1 MIAQR
6 TIRRHHDD
14 WLGLLERSGPFLTVP
29 VLSRTWPAGLDPVSR
44 ELMDEVRPA
53 FDAWREDP
61 VGGHFHWI
69 TFVLSQMLEW
79 RECLLE
85 GPGVPET
92 LEVAVPEH
100 GTLVRADLA
109 FRGPDGTV
117 RLLGTVLSPGTPP
130 AARMTGGWAASSA
143 DRLALLLRKHQ
154 IPLGLV
160 TDGRWW
166 ALVWARP
173 EGVTSVAVWDAA
185 LWLEERETLAAFRC
199 LLERRRF
206 LGVPDAETLPALLS
220 AGIEQQEEI
229 TEGLGRQVRQA
240 VEMLV
245 EAIGR
250 AGRHGGPAERLLADI
265 DPDEV
270 YHGAVTVMM
279 RLLFLLF
286 AEERLLLPA
295 DDELYLTS
303 YSAGHLVDALRAEA
317 NLNGEDALEHR
328 TAAWQR
334 LLSLFRGV
342 HRGIAHDRLR
352 IPAYG
357 GGVFDP
363 DRHPWLEGKRSADEV
378 GDARVLPID
387 DRTVLHALE
396 ALQYV
401 RIRDERRRLSFRTL
415 DVEQIGYVYEGL
427 LGYNAQ
433 RAGEPVVGLV
443 GKAGEEPEVP
453 LSEVEAAA
461 GDAAAL
467 AELTGLSE
475 ARIGK
480 LLADEG
486 DLHREQLVRVA
497 CSGDEE
503 LVERVR
509 PIAGLL
515 RLDLRGLPVIVPSGG
530 LYVTV
535 SPRRRL
541 SGTHYTPRDLA
552 ERVVIGA
559 LEPLVYSPGPL
570 DTGDRSAWRLRSSA
584 EILGLKV
591 ADIAMGSGAF
601 LVGACRYLAGQLL
614 EAWAAEGDVR
624 ALERLQNQGEV
635 PVDAESDPVVVDARR
650 QVIEHCLYG
659 GDINDMAV
667 EMAKLSLWL
676 VSLSRERPFSFLDDR
691 LVCGDS
697 LLGLTS
703 LDQIRALH
711 LDPSA
716 ARKRAG
722 ERGFDLWG
730 YVRGALDQVEPLR
743 RALAERP
750 LIDIRD
756 AQVKA
761 RLLTQAQDVARP
773 LVVVADAM
781 VGVAMAASG
790 ARRNADDDLLRL
802 SQPVRD
808 MLREEDPAARGALL
822 QEMADTAAYQLN
834 TDRPEGAFGRQ
845 PTHWPLVFPEVFE
858 TGGFDAVIGNPPFL
872 GGQKLTGAFGTAY
885 REYLVRWVAGGA
897 RGSAD
902 LVAYFLLVAHR
913 LLSDR
918 GQTGLIGT
926 NTMAQGDTREVG
938 LDQITSGATTIRAAV
953 KSAHWPTRT
962 VNLEY
967 SVLWSTRRAPAEG
980 VPKILEGRPVTLI
993 SSALDAVEVDLGRP
1007 FRLAANAGI
1016 AFQGSNVLGMGFT
1029 MSPEDAKRLIDQ
1041 DPRNRDVLLPFIN
1054 GEDLNSRPE
1063 CSASRW
1069 VINFR
1074 DWPLQRTEQYPDC
1087 IEIVRRLVRPE
1098 RVHLDGRNPTANDRA
1113 RHWWRY
1119 GRRADALYHAIEGMS
1134 RVLAITQTSRL
1145 QLPALLPTG
1154 IVYAHKLVIFAWDG
1168 LGSLALLSSELH
1180 RAWVL
1185 SRGSTLRT
1193 DAVYTPSDVFET
1205 FPQPGVTSRMTSAG
1219 EALEAHRHSLM
1230 LERQL
1235 GLTALYNQVHSSE
1248 VGDPEI
1254 ARLREIHVEI
1264 DTAVAEGYGWADIS
1278 LDHGFHDTAQGAR
1291 FTISA
1296 SARREVLKR
1305 LLELNHQRHAEEE
1318 ARGLT
1323 GAKGRRTA
1331 GKKGGAVQTPLF
1343 GL

>member
-29 VLSRTWPAGLDPVSR
+29 VLSRTWPAGLDPVPR

-61 VGGHFHWI
+61 VGGHRRWI

-79 RECLLE
+79 RDCLLE
-85 GPGVPET
+85 GPGVSET

-100 GTLVRADLA
+100 GALVRADLA
-109 FRGPDGTV
+109 FRDPDGTV

-130 AARMTGGWAASSA
+130 TARMPGGWAAAPA
-143 DRLALLLRKHQ
+143 DRLALLLRRYQ
-154 IPLGLV
+154 IPLGLT

-166 ALVWARP
+166 ALVWAPP

-206 LGVPDAETLPALLS
+206 LGVPDSETLPALLS
-220 AGIEQQEEI
+220 AGLEQQEDI

-265 DPDEV
+265 EPDEI

-334 LLSLFRGV
+334 LLSLFRGI
-342 HRGIAHDRLR
+342 HRGITHDQLR

-387 DRTVLHALE
+387 DRTILHALE

-427 LGYNAQ
+427 LGYDAQ
-433 RAGEPVVGLV
+433 RAHEPVIGLV

-453 LSEVEAAA
+453 LSEVEAVV
-461 GDAAAL
+461 GDAAGL

-475 ARIGK
+475 ARIGR

-497 CSGDEE
+497 SSGDEE

-570 DTGDRSAWRLRSSA
+570 DTGDRSAWRLRSSV

-624 ALERLQNQGEV
+624 ALERLQNRGEV
-635 PVDAESDPVVVDARR
+635 PVDADSDPVVVDARR

-659 GDINDMAV
+659 GDINEMAV

-703 LDQIRALH
+703 FDQIRMLH

-716 ARKRAG
+716 ARRRAG

-730 YVRGALDQVEPLR
+730 QARASLDEVERLR
-743 RALAERP
+743 HALAERP
-750 LIDIRD
+750 LLDIRD

-761 RLLTQAQDVARP
+761 RLLAQAQKEARP
-773 LVVVADAM
+773 LAVVADAM
-781 VGVAMAASG
+781 VGVAVAASR
-790 ARRNADDDLLRL
+790 ARRDPGDDLLRL
-802 SQPVRD
+802 AQTARNL
-808 MLREEDPAARGALL
+808 LREGDPTARETRL
-822 QEMADTAAYQLN
+822 QELADIATYQLD
-834 TDRPEGAFGRQ
+834 TDRPDGAFERH
-845 PTHWPLVFPEVFE
+845 PTHWPLAFPEVFE
-858 TGGFDAVIGNPPFL
+858 AGGFDAVIGNPPFL

-885 REYLVRWVAGGA
+885 REFLVRYVAAGV

-902 LVAYFLLVAHR
+902 LLAYFLLVANR
-913 LLSDR
+913 LLNER
-918 GQTGLIGT
+918 GQTGLIAT
-926 NTMAQGDTREVG
+926 NTIAQGDTREVG
-938 LDQITSGATTIRAAV
+938 LDQIIADGATIRAAV
-953 KSAHWPTRT
+953 KSAHWPTRA

-967 SVLWSTRRAPAEG
+967 SVLWSTRRAPADG
-980 VPKILEGRPVTLI
+980 VPRILEDRPVTLI
-993 SSALDAVEVDLGRP
+993 SSALDAAESDLGKP
-1007 FRLAANAGI
+1007 FRLAASTGI
-1016 AFQGSNVLGMGFT
+1016 AFQGSIVLGMGFT
-1029 MSPEDAKRLIDQ
+1029 MSPEDAQRLIKR
-1041 DPRNRDVLLPFIN
+1041 DPRNREVLFPYIN
-1054 GEDLNSRPE
+1054 GEDLNSRPD

-1074 DWPLQRTEQYPDC
+1074 DWPLERAEEYPDC
-1087 IEIVRRLVRPE
+1087 IEIVRRTVRPE
-1098 RVHLDGRNPTANDRA
+1098 RLKLDGRNPTSNDRA

-1119 GRRADALYHAIEGMS
+1119 GGRADALYTTIEGMS
-1134 RVLAITQTSRL
+1134 RVLAITRVSRTVM
-1145 QLPALLPTG
+1145 PVFISTKVVVADR
-1154 IVYAHKLVIFAWDG
+1154 IVVFAWDRPG
-1168 LGSLALLSSELH
+1168 HLALLSSEVH

-1185 SRGSTLRT
+1185 ARGSTLRT
-1193 DAVYTPSDVFET
+1193 DATYTPSDVFET
-1205 FPQPGVTSRMTSAG
+1205 FPQLAITPRMFDIG
-1219 EALEAHRHSLM
+1219 ETLDTHRHSLM

-1235 GLTALYNQVHSSE
+1235 GLTAVYNLVHDA
-1248 VGDPEI
+1248 GDTDAAI
-1254 ARLREIHVEI
+1254 ACLREIHSEI
-1264 DTAVAEGYGWADIS
+1264 DRSVAEAYGWDDIK
-1278 LDHGFHDTAQGAR
+1278 LDHGFHETAQGVR

-1296 SARREVLKR
+1296 PARREVLRR

-1318 ARGLT
+1318 SRGLT

-1331 GKKGGAVQTPLF
+1331 GTKGGAIQTPLF
-1343 GL
+1343 GS

>member
-14 WLGLLERSGPFLTVP
+14 WLSLLDRSGPFLTVP
-29 VLSRTWPAGLDPVSR
+29 VLSRTWPAGLDPVPR

-53 FDAWREDP
+53 FDTWREDP
-61 VGGHFHWI
+61 VGGHHPWI
-69 TFVLSQMLEW
+69 TFVVSQLLEW

-85 GPGVPET
+85 GPSVPET

-117 RLLGTVLSPGTPP
+117 RLLGTVLSPGTLP
-130 AARMTGGWAASSA
+130 AARMTGGWAASPA

-154 IPLGLV
+154 VPLGLV

-166 ALVWARP
+166 ALVWAPP

-220 AGIEQQEEI
+220 AGLEQQEEI

-250 AGRHGGPAERLLADI
+250 AGRHGGPAEGLLADI

-317 NLNGEDALEHR
+317 NLTGEDALELR

-334 LLSLFRGV
+334 LLSLFRGI

-363 DRHPWLEGKRSADEV
+363 DRHPWLEGKRSANEV

-427 LGYNAQ
+427 LGYDAQ

-443 GKAGEEPEVP
+443 GRAGEEPEVP
-453 LSEVEAAA
+453 LSEVEPITD
-461 GDAAAL
+461 DATAL

-480 LLADEG
+480 LLGDKG
-486 DLHREQLVRVA
+486 DLHREQLLRVA

-503 LVERVR
+503 LVTRVR

-584 EILGLKV
+584 EILELKV

-614 EAWAAEGDVR
+614 EAWATEGDVR
-624 ALERLQNQGEV
+624 ALERLQGRSEV

-659 GDINDMAV
+659 GDINEMAV

-697 LLGLTS
+697 LLGVTS
-703 LDQIRALH
+703 LDQIKMLH
-711 LDPSA
+711 LDPAA
-716 ARKRAG
+716 ARRRAG
-722 ERGFDLWG
+722 EQGFDLWG
-730 YVRGALDQVEPLR
+730 QMRETLDEVERLR

-756 AQVKA
+756 AHVKA
-761 RLLTQAQDVARP
+761 RLLGEAQEVARP
-773 LVVVADAM
+773 LAVVADAM
-781 VGVAMAASG
+781 VGVAMAAS
-790 ARRNADDDLLRL
+790 AAHHSADDDLLRL
-802 SQPVRD
+802 SSLVRE
-808 MLREEDPAARGALL
+808 MLGEKDAGARETRL
-822 QEMADTAAYQLN
+822 QEMADTAAYQLD
-834 TDRPEGAFGRQ
+834 TERPDGAFERH

-858 TGGFDAVIGNPPFL
+858 AGGFDAVIGNPPFL

-885 REYLVRWVAGGA
+885 REFLVRHVASGA

-902 LVAYFLLVAHR
+902 LLAYFLLVANR
-913 LLSDR
+913 LLNGR
-918 GQTGLIGT
+918 GQTGLIAT

-938 LDQITSGATTIRAAV
+938 LDQMTAEGTTIRAAV
-953 KSAHWPTRT
+953 KSAHWPTRS

-967 SVLWSTRRAPAEG
+967 SVLWSSRQEPAKG
-980 VPKILEGRPVTLI
+980 VSRLLDGRPVRLITTL
-993 SSALDAVEVDLGRP
+993 LDAAESDLGKP
-1007 FRLAANAGI
+1007 FRLTANAGI
-1016 AFQGSNVLGMGFT
+1016 ASNGSMLYGMGFAMT
-1029 MSPEDAKRLIDQ
+1029 PEEGQRLIEHDS
-1041 DPRNRDVLLPFIN
+1041 RNRDVLSPYVS
-1054 GEDLNSRPE
+1054 GEDLNSRPD

-1069 VINFR
+1069 VIDFQ
-1074 DWPLQRTEQYPDC
+1074 DWPLSRAEEYPDC
-1087 IEIVRRLVRPE
+1087 MDIVRRLVKPE
-1098 RVHLDGRNPTANDRA
+1098 RDRNKRA
-1113 RHWWRY
+1113 PRRTYWWRY
-1119 GRRADALYHAIEGMS
+1119 AERAAGLYKAIEGMD
-1134 RVLAITQTSRL
+1134 RVLVMTLHSSTVTPAFVRTGVVYSHGTTVFAYQDDGHFGLLASAFHYWWAIT
-1145 QLPALLPTG
+1145 
-1154 IVYAHKLVIFAWDG
+1154 Y
-1168 LGSLALLSSELH
+1168 
-1180 RAWVL
+1180 
-1185 SRGSTLRT
+1185 GSTMRT
-1193 DAVYTPSDVFET
+1193 DLRYTPSDVFDT
-1205 FPQPGVTSRMTSAG
+1205 FPQPEVTGRIDVAG
-1219 EALEAHRHSLM
+1219 EALERQRNLTM
-1230 LERQL
+1230 LNREL
-1235 GLTALYNQVHSSE
+1235 GLTALYNHVHSRN

-1254 ARLREIHVEI
+1254 GRLRDIHMEI
-1264 DTAVAEGYGWADIS
+1264 DRAVAEAYGWDDVS
-1278 LDHGFHDTAQGAR
+1278 LDHGFHDTAQGTR

-1296 SARREVLKR
+1296 AARREVLKR

-1331 GKKGGAVQTPLF
+1331 GRKGGAVQTPLF
-1343 GL
+1343 GP